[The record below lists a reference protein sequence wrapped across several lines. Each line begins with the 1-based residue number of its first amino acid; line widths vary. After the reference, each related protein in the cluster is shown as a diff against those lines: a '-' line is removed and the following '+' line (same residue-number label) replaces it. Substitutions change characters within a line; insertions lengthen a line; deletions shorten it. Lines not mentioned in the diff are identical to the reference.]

1 MVYKDKEKEKNY
13 RRQYYREYYH
23 KNKPSS
29 VKSSSIKNG
38 TLLIQYYKVLNTKT
52 DFMYWMLYMKIVI
65 DEFKEKQKNIRKY

>member
-29 VKSSSIKNG
+29 VKSSSIKN
-38 TLLIQYYKVLNTKT
+38 
-52 DFMYWMLYMKIVI
+52 
-65 DEFKEKQKNIRKY
+65 